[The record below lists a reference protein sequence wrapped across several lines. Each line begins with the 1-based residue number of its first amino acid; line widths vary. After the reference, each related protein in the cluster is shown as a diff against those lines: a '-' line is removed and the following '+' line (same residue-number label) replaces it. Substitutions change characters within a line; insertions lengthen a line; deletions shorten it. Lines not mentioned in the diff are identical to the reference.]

1 MLFTWKCFV
10 IDQYVC
16 NDFTRKY
23 SAIFH
28 AMHNQAHCK
37 NKSKYSGCY
46 YTKVVV
52 NSYLRS
58 RNEFKLFLAKASDS
72 LTRLVSQSEA
82 SFLARNSF
90 NSFLDL
96 RYKVTS
102 TLSSIPATLTI
113 SKSSLRY

>member
-58 RNEFKLFLAKASDS
+58 RNEIKLFLAKASDS
-72 LTRLVSQSEA
+72 LTRLVSESEA
-82 SFLARNSF
+82 SFLAQNSF

-113 SKSSLRY
+113 SKSFLLY